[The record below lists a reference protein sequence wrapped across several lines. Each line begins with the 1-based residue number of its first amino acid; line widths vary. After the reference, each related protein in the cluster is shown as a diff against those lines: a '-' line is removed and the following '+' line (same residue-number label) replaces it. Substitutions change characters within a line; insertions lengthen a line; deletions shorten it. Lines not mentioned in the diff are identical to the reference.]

1 MFHKK
6 RRIACILYLVL
17 LIAVIVL
24 AFIVSHF
31 DLQPHHTWTE
41 RDAACFV
48 CAPGDGRLS
57 SLPCRNAYI
66 GHGCRFEAT
75 YIRSTP
81 SFFSRPEG
89 EILSFPLVIVFIAI
103 GETSR
108 VSKRYYIV
116 LGSSS

>member
-41 RDAACFV
+41 RVAACFV

-75 YIRSTP
+75 YVP
-81 SFFSRPEG
+81 LLPFFSDPRVTSY
-89 EILSFPLVIVFIAI
+89 LSRWLLFLSRLAKQAEFPNA
-103 GETSR
+103 TT
-108 VSKRYYIV
+108 
-116 LGSSS
+116 